1 VVYAGTCGCSPTLGK
16 KPQVFRT
23 NRDSPALQSDRGV
36 TMIFRAVR
44 HTVFSEWVALLLLA
58 IVASLFAFVGVRLPG
73 SLLVVL
79 GIILMIAVYLIRYG
93 ARRDR
98 R

>member
-1 VVYAGTCGCSPTLGK
+1 
-16 KPQVFRT
+16 
-23 NRDSPALQSDRGV
+23 
-36 TMIFRAVR
+36 MIFRAVR
-44 HTVFSEWVALLLLA
+44 HTVFSEWAAWVLLA
-58 IVASLFAFVGVRLPG
+58 IVASLFAFAGVRLPG